1 MENYSD
7 YRETPR
13 TGRTPGHS
21 GHEHEPQPI
30 DPSVLTDDRD
40 NPDLFT
46 FEKTW
51 GHRVLAGLGVAML
64 VIAIIL
70 IAFCIVQLIRVADV
84 AALMPDIGLL
94 GAYLYGTALACGIAL
109 IPPAV
114 IAIYVAKH
122 PSKVMIAIVMAIIAL
137 VLVVAFLGY
146 ALAMTPQYVVTALL
160 YALAL
165 AILPVV
171 YLIAAL
177 KIKRSL

>member
-21 GHEHEPQPI
+21 GHEHEPQPV

-40 NPDLFT
+40 NPNLLT

-70 IAFCIVQLIRVADV
+70 IAFCIVQLIRVTDV

-122 PSKVMIAIVMAIIAL
+122 PSKVMIAVVMAIIAL
-137 VLVVAFLGY
+137 ALVVAFLGY

-165 AILPVV
+165 AILPVI
-171 YLIAAL
+171 YLVAAL